1 MFCCNIQYL
10 IQVFGFWFTKFRN
23 GMKQQVDFFFLLEDY
38 VRYKLQSILT
48 FYIMDFYTLIL
59 QSELYWYII
68 RDLSGLSLYFYF
80 STYRISILTFFF
92 FGVKFMFSLNIIRIF
107 ILSQFMKRHLHPIS
121 QTHTLKYT
129 QALSAWAVPM
139 GF

>member
-80 STYRISILTFFF
+80 NTCRISILTFFF